1 MSFLKRLFNGNE
13 DENENHPPNQPELDP
28 ELKKPVVKPEHEAAL
43 VEPQAGPAIAGEDL
57 DEQSQPE
64 DSAEPLTRIDN
75 VGADKLTA
83 ADTRLAGSSML
94 FLDKVGI
101 ATREGVEPEDIEDAL
116 SDDVELFRRRP
127 LVSLLASR
135 DPAGELMFN
144 RVFADDDQVLRCTK
158 DDLLDFL
165 EEAAT
170 AAGSDA
176 YISDVVFFEDAD
188 DPTRGSM
195 RFQIGEWNVRDIEYH
210 LDPDF
215 GAVDAESDLLE
226 AVAMDGQI
234 ATTFEGAFHRHAITL
249 WLDPTT
255 PESAELTS
263 AIEAELQR

>member
-1 MSFLKRLFNGNE
+1 MSFLKRLFSGDDNE
-13 DENENHPPNQPELDP
+13 DQSPNHPELDP
-28 ELKKPVVKPEHEAAL
+28 QLKKPVVKPEHEAAL
-43 VEPQAGPAIAGEDL
+43 IEPHAGPAIAGENLNDQTL
-57 DEQSQPE
+57 PE
-64 DSAEPLTRIDN
+64 DSAEPVARIDSI
-75 VGADKLTA
+75 GADELTA
-83 ADTRLAGSSML
+83 DDARLIVSAIQTLEKAGL
-94 FLDKVGI
+94 TPR
-101 ATREGVEPEDIEDAL
+101 AEVEPEDIEDAL

-127 LVSLLASR
+127 IVSLLASR

-144 RVFADDDQVLRCTK
+144 RVFADDDQLLRCSN

-165 EEAAT
+165 EEAST

-176 YISDVVFFEDAD
+176 YISDVVFFEDTE

-195 RFQIGEWNVRDIEYH
+195 RFQVGEWNVRDIEYH

-215 GAVDAESDLLE
+215 GAVDAEADLLE
-226 AVAMDGQI
+226 AVAMDGQV

-255 PESAELTS
+255 PESADLVA

>member
-1 MSFLKRLFNGNE
+1 MSFLKRLFSGDDNE
-13 DENENHPPNQPELDP
+13 DQSPNHPELDP
-28 ELKKPVVKPEHEAAL
+28 QLKKPVVKPEHEAAL

-57 DEQSQPE
+57 DDQTLSE
-64 DSAEPLTRIDN
+64 DSADPLARIDN
-75 VGADKLTA
+75 VSANKLTA

-94 FLDKVGI
+94 NLDKVGI
-101 ATREGVEPEDIEDAL
+101 TTREGVEPEDIEDAL

-144 RVFADDDQVLRCTK
+144 RVFADDDQLLRCTK

-165 EEAAT
+165 EEAST

-188 DPTRGSM
+188 DPTWGSM
-195 RFQIGEWNVRDIEYH
+195 RFQVGEWNVRDIEYH

-215 GAVDAESDLLE
+215 GAVEAESDLLE
-226 AVAMDGQI
+226 AVAMDGQV
-234 ATTFEGAFHRHAITL
+234 ATTFEGAFHRHAITV
-249 WLDPTT
+249 WLDPSV
-255 PESAELTS
+255 PESAELVA